1 MIDMMQEIDERSKL
15 AGTNK
20 FELLIFRLGE
30 DKKSRTREIFGINVF
45 KVREALMMPPITPM
59 PGSPKHVL
67 GVANIRG
74 QIIPVIDLPSVV
86 GCSATSFNIL
96 LVTEYERSVQGFAV
110 EEVEEIVRLE
120 WSRVVSAEKS
130 AAGALVTSLAG
141 LDADGENV
149 RLALILDVE
158 SILREALPFRFKSGE
173 EMSQVPPIRMPKG
186 SVVLYADDSSVARR
200 QIETVLTKL
209 GLPFV
214 GAKTGK
220 EAWERLKGYA
230 QEARSAGVPLRQKVS
245 MVLTDLEMPEM
256 DGFTLTR
263 QMKEDDGMKSVPVV
277 IHSSLS
283 GSANEAHAN
292 KVGADGYVAKF
303 VPDELVNA
311 VVRALTA
318 SAS

>member
-1 MIDMMQEIDERSKL
+1 
-15 AGTNK
+15 
-20 FELLIFRLGE
+20 
-30 DKKSRTREIFGINVF
+30 
-45 KVREALMMPPITPM
+45 
-59 PGSPKHVL
+59 
-67 GVANIRG
+67 
-74 QIIPVIDLPSVV
+74 
-86 GCSATSFNIL
+86 
-96 LVTEYERSVQGFAV
+96 VQGFAV

-141 LDADGENV
+141 LDADGDNV

-173 EMSQVPPIRMPKG
+173 EMTRVPSVSMPQG
-186 SVVLYADDSSVARR
+186 SVILYADDSSVARR

-220 EAWERLKGYA
+220 EAWERLKSFA
-230 QEARSAGVPLRQKVS
+230 QEARSAGVSLRQKVA

-292 KVGADGYVAKF
+292 KVGADGFVAKF
-303 VPDELVNA
+303 VPDELANEVAKALA
-311 VVRALTA
+311 VPAR
-318 SAS
+318 

>member
-173 EMSQVPPIRMPKG
+173 EMSQVPTIRMPKG